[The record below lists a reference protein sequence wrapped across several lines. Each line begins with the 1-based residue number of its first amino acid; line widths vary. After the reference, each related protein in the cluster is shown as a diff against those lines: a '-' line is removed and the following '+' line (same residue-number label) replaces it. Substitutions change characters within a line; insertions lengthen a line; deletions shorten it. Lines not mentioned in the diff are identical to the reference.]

1 MKYWRGYLVAAI
13 FAAITWGMKWF
24 AEGHRVLM
32 DMIYPYVSRLLVS
45 TLAEWSG
52 GVGFCLWQALLVG
65 LVAVGIV
72 TLILMIVLRWN
83 PIQWL
88 GWVVAA
94 VFGISM
100 LNTLVYDLNAYA
112 GPLADD
118 VRLQVMD
125 YTVSELNEAAVY
137 YRDKANELAG
147 SVHRDSDG
155 FANNGSFEEAAQ
167 KAGAGFENL
176 TYEEAISVFA
186 GSTVPVKKMG
196 WGAAKGKPGTMIPL
210 TGEALVNP
218 DVPAAGLPFAMCKE
232 MARRISIYSEAD
244 ANFAAYMACIHN
256 PDDGF
261 RYSGYLMAYKYCY
274 DALRSVPTSTAQA
287 CAEET
292 DKGVNAMLRKDLEA
306 CMDFYG
312 DEEATTDVNTTDQ
325 EAEAGRGQAEESLVV
340 FSEYSHV
347 SDLLA
352 SWYVQTFILPLH
364 VEEEAPFNPFDP
376 TQVDL
381 SGIVNAGSN
390 G

>member
-13 FAAITWGMKWF
+13 FAAVTWGMKWF

-32 DMIYPYVSRLLVS
+32 DMIYPYVSRLILT
-45 TLAEWSG
+45 TLAEWSA
-52 GVGFCLWQALLVG
+52 GVGFCVWQALLVG
-65 LVAVGIV
+65 LIAAGVV
-72 TLILMIVLRWN
+72 TVVLMIVLRWN

-88 GWVVAA
+88 GWVLAA

-100 LNTLVYDLNAYA
+100 LNTLVYDLNVYA

-118 VRLQVMD
+118 IRLQVMD

-137 YRDKANELAG
+137 YRDKANALAG
-147 SVHRDSDG
+147 EVHRDSDG
-155 FANNGSFEEAAQ
+155 YATNGSFADAAAQ
-167 KAGAGFENL
+167 AADGFDKL
-176 TYEEAISVFA
+176 AYEEAISVFA
-186 GSTVPVKKMG
+186 GTRVPVKEMG
-196 WGAAKGKPGTMIPL
+196 WGAGKGVSGRLIPL

-218 DVPAAGLPFAMCKE
+218 DVPAAALPFAICKE
-232 MARRISIYSEAD
+232 MSHRMSIYSEAD
-244 ANFAAYMACIHN
+244 ANFAAYMACIN
-256 PDDGF
+256 NSDTGF
-261 RYSGYLMAYKYCY
+261 QYAGYLMAYKYCY
-274 DALRSVPTSTAQA
+274 EALQSVPTATAQA
-287 CAEET
+287 CAEST
-292 DKGVNAMLRKDLEA
+292 DKGVNALLRKDLEL
-306 CMDFYG
+306 CMDFYSAEKEAAEVNPV
-312 DEEATTDVNTTDQ
+312 EEVD
-325 EAEAGRGQAEESLVV
+325 AGRGQSGESLVE

-364 VEEEAPFNPFDP
+364 VEEEAPFDPFDP